1 MNELIISHGDQRVAL
16 RPGQVVYIGRRDS
29 SAVVVDDK
37 RVSREHIR
45 VSWGPQGWVLENV
58 GRSGT
63 FISGQP
69 VTQHMLGRA
78 VEARLAVPDGPAVR
92 FEPGP
97 TAPAGAAAAGPI
109 AQPAAPP
116 AAVQAQPMQPQPAQP
131 QPVQAQPMQPQPAQA
146 QPMQPRPAQAQP
158 VQPQPVQPQPVP
170 VNAAPPA
177 AAPPGMAHHGAAPA
191 AAVLPAAGLPGPRAG
206 HSGEVPGGPVIG
218 ALRTLVPLSAWLR
231 DPAMRKWQRL
241 LVVVYALVP
250 LVLLI
255 MLQHTANLVT
265 LGWVYCLY
273 VAPLWAIVFWYL
285 IRPGPLT
292 RLHLVVA
299 AIIIAAEL
307 LLIPAL
313 TLPWERALA
322 PPVSSHSVLGWIA
335 GVGLAE
341 ELTKALPVMV
351 LAIVLLKVRKIKLDV
366 RMWMFLASLSG
377 LFFGAYEASKV
388 YVPAAIVDIARGS
401 AFGIPLFAERVFVD
415 GLQHALW
422 AGIAG
427 FFIGLGTNYGRQR
440 IALWVLGIAV
450 PTVLHGLNDWVLGW
464 PSVQAELIWILIQ
477 ALSLFLFLGYT
488 ASAARIEQQVRH
500 TPIFRGDSVYLDPSR
515 LVPPAGR

>member
-63 FISGQP
+63 FISGHP
-69 VTQHMLGRA
+69 VTQHMLGQA
-78 VEARLAVPDGPAVR
+78 AEARLAVPDGPAVR

-97 TAPAGAAAAGPI
+97 MVAAAAAAAGSL

-116 AAVQAQPMQPQPAQP
+116 AAAHP
-131 QPVQAQPMQPQPAQA
+131 QPVQAQPAPAQPPLFA
-146 QPMQPRPAQAQP
+146 APAGMAPAGMAQAGMAQ
-158 VQPQPVQPQPVP
+158 
-170 VNAAPPA
+170 AGMTPA
-177 AAPPGMAHHGAAPA
+177 NVVRAGMAHPGTAPGTAGAP
-191 AAVLPAAGLPGPRAG
+191 PTAGLPGPRAG

-255 MLQHTANLVT
+255 MLQHTASLVT

-285 IRPGPLT
+285 IRPGPLA

-299 AIIIAAEL
+299 AVIIAAEL

-322 PPVSSHSVLGWIA
+322 PPVSSHNALGWIV

-351 LAIVLLKVRKIKLDV
+351 LAMVLLKVRNIKLDV